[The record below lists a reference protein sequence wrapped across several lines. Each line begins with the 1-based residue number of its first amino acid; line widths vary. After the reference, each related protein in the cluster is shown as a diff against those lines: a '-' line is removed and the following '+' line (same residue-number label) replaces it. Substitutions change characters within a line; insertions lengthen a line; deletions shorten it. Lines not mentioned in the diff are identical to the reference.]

1 MFGNRL
7 PGLMETLVLTSHG
20 NILQIGEGVVKDFF
34 LARGN
39 FLDKP
44 PSQREAAEKPLVQ
57 WTLHFLKFF
66 QENTY
71 KILTDNSDYK

>member
-34 LARGN
+34 LAHRKN
-39 FLDKP
+39 F
-44 PSQREAAEKPLVQ
+44 
-57 WTLHFLKFF
+57 
-66 QENTY
+66 
-71 KILTDNSDYK
+71 